1 MDKFRL
7 NEKTRTVRAYNED
20 IVSQEDFNQLE
31 RFRKLDYKVVLVPK
45 KPREYKHIKIDMVKY
60 LEDNIDKDIYNEFI
74 DRVEKKQNFLKLKWW
89 LIKALQEKEEEQAK
103 KEKREIKK
111 IDAETIE
118 EIINQAK
125 SKESKLIENIK
136 AQATIENKK
145 VNADKDKSNKDKDK
159 SNENEWN

>member
-20 IVSQEDFNQLE
+20 IVSQEDFDQLE

-111 IDAETIE
+111 IDAKTIE

>member
-20 IVSQEDFNQLE
+20 IVSQEDFDQLE

-111 IDAETIE
+111 INAETIE

-159 SNENEWN
+159 SNENE

>member
-1 MDKFRL
+1 MVKFRL

-20 IVSQEDFNQLE
+20 IVSQEDFDDLE
-31 RFRKLDYKVVLVPK
+31 RYTKLGYKVVLVPK
-45 KPREYKHIKIDMVKY
+45 KPREYKHIKNDMVVY
-60 LEDNIDKDIYNEFI
+60 LEGNIDKDIYNEFI

-89 LIKALQEKEEEQAK
+89 LIKALQEKEKEQAK

-125 SKESKLIENIK
+125 SKKSKLIENIK
-136 AQATIENKK
+136 ENEKVNQEENTSNKNESKQNENK
-145 VNADKDKSNKDKDK
+145 
-159 SNENEWN
+159 

>member
-20 IVSQEDFNQLE
+20 IVSQEDFDQLE
-31 RFRKLDYKVVLVPK
+31 RFKKLDYKVVLVPK

-103 KEKREIKK
+103 KEKREINK
-111 IDAETIE
+111 IDAKTIE